1 MKRGPSGGKT
11 IFIKEA
17 EMGELWLSNIQ
28 KETSDDEIRQFLCG
42 YGFPSFDW
50 IQRIDGTGAS
60 PAALLGF
67 NTVHGYALR
76 GLQSRVHNLFWKNR
90 TVTVQILPERY
101 EY

>member
-1 MKRGPSGGKT
+1 
-11 IFIKEA
+11 
-17 EMGELWLSNIQ
+17 MGELWLSNIQ
-28 KETSDDEIRQFLCG
+28 KETTDDEIRQFLCG

-50 IQRIDGTGAS
+50 IQRIDGTGER

-67 NTVHGYALR
+67 NDVQGYALR
-76 GLQSRVHNLFWKNR
+76 GLQSRVHNLYWKNR

>member
-1 MKRGPSGGKT
+1 MAGAIVS
-11 IFIKEA
+11 KEA
-17 EMGELWLSNIQ
+17 DMGELWVSNIQ
-28 KETSDDEIRQFLCG
+28 KEVSDDEIRKFLCG

-67 NTVHGYALR
+67 DTVHGYALR
-76 GLQSRVHNLFWKNR
+76 NLQPRVHNLFWKNR
-90 TVTVQILPERY
+90 RVTVQVLPERD

>member
-1 MKRGPSGGKT
+1 MVR
-11 IFIKEA
+11 KEA

-50 IQRIDGTGAS
+50 IQRIDGTGTS

-67 NTVHGYALR
+67 NEVQGYALR
-76 GLQSRVHNLFWKNR
+76 SLQSRVHNLFWKNR
-90 TVTVQILPERY
+90 KVTVQILPERY